1 MGRPDTPDIAQ
12 PLDIA
17 SSARWHTRC
26 STRLAMD
33 MLDAELAKAEFE
45 ETWLEVRYHEGE
57 ATLAEVEQAMA
68 RVNELR
74 ALVERLA
81 AVRAAEGGMLAWW
94 TSRSAVAASH

>member
-1 MGRPDTPDIAQ
+1 VGRPDTAGGVQ
-12 PLDIA
+12 VLDIPA
-17 SSARWHTRC
+17 FGGWHGRC

-45 ETWLEVRYHEGE
+45 ETWLEVRYHEGK

-68 RVNELR
+68 RVNDLR

-81 AVRAAEGGMLAWW
+81 AVRAAEGGMLEWW
-94 TSRSAVAASH
+94 TSRSVVAASH